1 MDKYLYEFKWLKNH
15 DIVVVNKNYSNLIL
29 DFFSLRYIIQLHFE
43 LLIVFQNT
51 WADCNFFFFFFWA
64 RRPSLFGLQTTVLN
78 SEDDLTKELSE
89 GHGFDDV
96 AKQLGL
102 SLGLYEIKCSDEQA
116 AELVNS
122 ENSLN

>member
-15 DIVVVNKNYSNLIL
+15 DIVVANKNYSNLIL

-51 WADCNFFFFFFWA
+51 SWLYFFFWA

-78 SEDDLTKELSE
+78 SEDDLTNELSE